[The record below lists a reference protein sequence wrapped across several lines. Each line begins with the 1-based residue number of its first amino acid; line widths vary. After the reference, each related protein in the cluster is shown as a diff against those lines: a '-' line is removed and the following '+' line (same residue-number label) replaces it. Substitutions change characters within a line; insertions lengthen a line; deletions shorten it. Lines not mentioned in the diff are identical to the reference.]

1 MSWFARAADQR
12 LPQWRLQSAARTH
25 IGKVR
30 TVNED
35 RILDCPDQRLWAVA
49 DGMGGH
55 SRGDRAATGVV
66 RALASL
72 TTHAITSRAIGTALN
87 AANDEILAHSL
98 QGETCGSTVAGL
110 HIDCGLCTLFWAGD
124 SRIYRLRRG
133 RLQLLSHDHSY
144 VQQLVDADVIKPQD
158 ARSHPQANVITRAVG
173 ISPNLEIDYAVC
185 ELVDGDQFLLCSDGL
200 SSMIDDRTIGM
211 LMGRGVQATAEGLIE
226 SALAAGGADNISLI
240 LVHAQGGDRPD
251 GS

>member
-1 MSWFARAADQR
+1 MIWFARAPGER
-12 LPQWRLQSAARTH
+12 LPEWRLQSAARTH

-35 RILDCPDQRLWAVA
+35 RILDCPEQRLWAVA

-72 TTHAITSRAIGTALN
+72 TSEVITSRAIGQALN

-110 HIDCGLCTLFWAGD
+110 HIESGLCTLFWAGD
-124 SRIYRLRRG
+124 SRIYRLRHK

-144 VQQLVDADVIKPQD
+144 VQQLTDAGLISPDD

-173 ISPNLEIDYAVC
+173 IGPHLEIDYAVC
-185 ELVDGDQFLLCSDGL
+185 ELMDGDIFLLCSDGL
-200 SSMIDDRTIGM
+200 SSLIDDKRIAG
-211 LMGRGVQATAEGLIE
+211 LMRSDLNATATWLLEA
-226 SALAAGGADNISLI
+226 ALEAGGTDNISLI
-240 LVHAQGGDRPD
+240 LVHAQL
-251 GS
+251 

>member
-144 VQQLVDADVIKPQD
+144 VQQLTDAGLLSPDE
-158 ARSHPQANVITRAVG
+158 ARRHPQANVITRAVG
-173 ISPNLEIDYAVC
+173 ISPHLEIDYAVC
-185 ELVDGDQFLLCSDGL
+185 ELLDDDKFLLCSDGL
-200 SSMIDDRTIGM
+200 SSMIEDKRIGT
-211 LMGRGVQATAEGLIE
+211 LMQPDIRAAAEGLVNC
-226 SALAAGGADNISLI
+226 ALKAGGTDNISLV
-240 LVHAQGGDRPD
+240 LVHAQT
-251 GS
+251 

>member
-1 MSWFARAADQR
+1 MMWFARASPER
-12 LPQWRLQSAARTH
+12 LPEWRLQSAARTH

-35 RILDCPDQRLWAVA
+35 RILDCPEERLWAVA

-72 TTHAITSRAIGTALN
+72 TSNAITSAAIGSALN
-87 AANDEILAHSL
+87 AANVEILAHSL

-110 HIDCGLCTLFWAGD
+110 HIDAGLCTLFWAGD
-124 SRIYRLRRG
+124 SRIYRLRRK

-144 VQQLVDADVIKPQD
+144 VQQLTDAGLITPDQ

-173 ISPNLEIDYAVC
+173 IGPHLEIDYAVC
-185 ELVDGDQFLLCSDGL
+185 ELMDGDIFLLCSDGL
-200 SSMIDDRTIGM
+200 SSMVDDERIARLMQGDLRT
-211 LMGRGVQATAEGLIE
+211 AAEGLVE
-226 SALAAGGADNISLI
+226 SALQVGGTDNISLI
-240 LVHAQGGDRPD
+240 LVHAQ
-251 GS
+251 S